1 VLRYARPYRRG
12 LAAVAALHVALA
24 LVVAAAPWPTKLAVD
39 DILRG
44 RDLPAWARW
53 VEDLPG
59 MGSATGLLVLMAVL
73 VVALVMVRNVVTGS
87 QRVLRRSLGTRMS
100 YDFAHDTL
108 EVVQRQTTSAPQL
121 RSGDLVQRVVNDTR
135 CVDRL
140 VFGVWMTVFQ
150 VVVTLAV
157 MLSIMV
163 ALSGTLTAVALAAAL
178 PMPLVVKAFAGRM
191 SHNATAEADAQAVV
205 MTAAEEMLGAVPEI
219 QSFVTEDLERERFA
233 ASSERQMRAAI
244 RSQRTYLGYQLA
256 IGAVTAAGAAIVLLA
271 VGASDT
277 SASPS
282 VGDLIVFLAY
292 LSALYAPVEDVAHL
306 AQAVAASHAGARRAM
321 EVLASEVPVTDP
333 DHPVAFPSVTGGSR
347 VSFEDVTHGY
357 APGQPV
363 LHGIDLAVEP
373 GATVAFVGRTGAGKS
388 TLLALVPRL
397 FDPWS
402 GRVAIDG
409 IDVTDAAVRS
419 VRERVSVVRQD
430 PLLLPVSVA
439 DNIAYGRPGA
449 SRVDVEWAAR
459 EALASGFI
467 ERLPDGYD
475 TVIAERGSTLS
486 GGERQRLAIARAL
499 LKQAPILILDEPTA
513 ALDAESEALLLGAI
527 ERVSADRTVLVI
539 AHRLSTVRRADQIVV
554 LEDGR
559 IVERGTHDELLGTG
573 GTYARYHLLQLA
585 PPAEAAASTE
595 T

>member
-1 VLRYARPYRRG
+1 
-12 LAAVAALHVALA
+12 
-24 LVVAAAPWPTKLAVD
+24 
-39 DILRG
+39 
-44 RDLPAWARW
+44 
-53 VEDLPG
+53 
-59 MGSATGLLVLMAVL
+59 MAVL
-73 VVALVMVRNVVTGS
+73 VVALVTVRNVVTGT

-108 EVVQRQTTSAPQL
+108 EAIQRQTTSAPQL

-150 VVVTLAV
+150 VLVTLAV
-157 MLSIMV
+157 MLSVMV
-163 ALSGTLTAVALAAAL
+163 ALSGTLTIVALAAAL

-191 SHNATAEADAQAVV
+191 SLNASAEADAQAVV
-205 MTAAEEMLGAVPEI
+205 MTGAEEMLGAVPEI
-219 QSFVTEDLERERFA
+219 QSFVTEDLERQRFA
-233 ASSERQMRAAI
+233 ANAEQQMRAAI

-256 IGAVTAAGAAIVLLA
+256 IGAVTAAGAAIVVLA

-277 SASPS
+277 STSPS

-306 AQAVAASHAGARRAM
+306 AQAVAASRAGARRVM

-333 DHPVAFPSVTGGSR
+333 DHPVAFPSVTGSSS
-347 VSFEDVTHGY
+347 VSFEDVTYGY
-357 APGQPV
+357 APAQPV

-388 TLLALVPRL
+388 TLLSLVPRL

-409 IDVTDAAVRS
+409 VDVAEAAVRA

-430 PLLLPVSVA
+430 PLLLPASVA
-439 DNIAYGRPGA
+439 ENIAYGRPGA
-449 SRVDVEWAAR
+449 SRADVEWAAT
-459 EALASGFI
+459 EALAARFI

-475 TVIAERGSTLS
+475 TVIAERGTTLS

-499 LKQAPILILDEPTA
+499 LKQAPVLILDEPTA
-513 ALDAESEALLLGAI
+513 ALDAESEAVLLAAI

-539 AHRLSTVRRADQIVV
+539 AHRLSTVRRADLIVV

-559 IVERGTHDELLGTG
+559 IVEQGTHEELLDAG
-573 GTYARYHLLQLA
+573 GPYARYHLLQLA
-585 PPAEAAASTE
+585 PPAEAAASNE